1 MPNQAIPNSL
11 ANPNLEIT
19 RPAFLLARMEP
30 NFTERLRNAQSA
42 CDSMVCVGLDPDIA
56 KLPDALRQ
64 KYAKPE
70 AAILAFNSAIIQATA
85 PYACAYKLNSAFYEN
100 LGSRGFSTLAATID
114 LIPDHALCIVDAKRG
129 DIGNTARSYASSIF
143 NLLGADGCTVAPY
156 MGFDAVQPFL
166 EYRGRATFVLV
177 RTSNPSSDE
186 LQSLMVSGI
195 PLYEHV
201 ASQAAAWGKKASGSV
216 GFVVGATKPRELQRL
231 RDQHPTIPFLIPG
244 VGAQGG
250 SIEAAACAATT
261 KGLVL
266 VNSSRSILYASPNED
281 FDQMAAKA
289 TRKLRDELN
298 QTSR

>member
-1 MPNQAIPNSL
+1 
-11 ANPNLEIT
+11 
-19 RPAFLLARMEP
+19 MES
-30 NFTERLRNAQSA
+30 NFTERLHSAQSA
-42 CDSMVCVGLDPDIA
+42 CDSMVCVGLDPEIA
-56 KLPDALRQ
+56 KLPEPLRQ

-85 PYACAYKLNSAFYEN
+85 PYACAYKLNAAFYEN
-100 LGSRGFSTLAATID
+100 LGGGGFSTLAATID
-114 LIPDHALCIVDAKRG
+114 LIPNHALCIVDAKRG
-129 DIGNTARSYASSIF
+129 DIGNTARNYASSIF

-156 MGFDAVQPFL
+156 MGFDAVRPFL

-186 LQSLMVSGI
+186 FQSLIVNGK

-201 ASQAAAWGKKASGSV
+201 ANQAAAWGEQSSGSV
-216 GFVVGATKPRELQRL
+216 GFVVGATKPQELQWL

-250 SIEAAACAATT
+250 SVKAAARAATS

-266 VNSSRSILYASPNED
+266 VNSSRSILYASPNRD
-281 FDQMAAKA
+281 FDQMAANA
-289 TRKLRDELN
+289 ARKLRDALN
-298 QTSR
+298 QTNH

>member
-1 MPNQAIPNSL
+1 
-11 ANPNLEIT
+11 
-19 RPAFLLARMEP
+19 MES

-42 CDSMVCVGLDPDIA
+42 SDSMVCVGLDPDIA
-56 KLPDALRQ
+56 RLPDTIRQ
-64 KYAKPE
+64 KYATPE
-70 AAILAFNSAIIQATA
+70 TAILAFNGAIIQATA
-85 PYACAYKLNSAFYEN
+85 PFACAYKLNSAFYEN
-100 LGSRGFSTLAATID
+100 LGSRGFSILAATID
-114 LIPDHALCIVDAKRG
+114 LIPNHALCIVDAKRG
-129 DIGNTARSYASSIF
+129 DIGNTARKYASSIF

-166 EYRGRATFVLV
+166 EYRDRATFVLV

-186 LQSLMVSGI
+186 LQSLTINGK

-201 ASQAAAWGKKASGSV
+201 ANQASAWAKKSSGSV
-216 GFVVGATKPRELQRL
+216 GFVVGATKPQELQQL

-250 SIEAAACAATT
+250 SVKAAARAATS

-266 VNSSRSILYASPNED
+266 VNSSRSILYASPNKD

-289 TRKLRDELN
+289 TRKLRDALN
-298 QTSR
+298 QTNL

>member
-1 MPNQAIPNSL
+1 
-11 ANPNLEIT
+11 
-19 RPAFLLARMEP
+19 MES
-30 NFTERLRNAQSA
+30 NFTERLRNAQAA
-42 CDSMVCVGLDPDIA
+42 CDSMVCVGLDPDVA
-56 KLPDALRQ
+56 KLPDSLRQ
-64 KYAKPE
+64 KHARPE

-85 PYACAYKLNSAFYEN
+85 PYACAYKLNAAFYEN
-100 LGSRGFSTLAATID
+100 LGSGGFSTLAATID
-114 LIPDHALCIVDAKRG
+114 LLPSHALCIVDAKRG

-186 LQSLMVSGI
+186 LQSLIMDGK

-201 ASQAAAWGKKASGSV
+201 ANRAATWGNNFPGSV
-216 GFVVGATKPRELQRL
+216 GFVVGATKPQELQRL

-250 SIEAAACAATT
+250 SVEAAACAATP
-261 KGLVL
+261 KGLIL
-266 VNSSRSILYASPNED
+266 VNSSRSILYASPDKD
-281 FDQMAAKA
+281 FDKMAAKA
-289 TRKLRDELN
+289 ARKLRDALN
-298 QTSR
+298 QTNS